1 MTSKKIKNIILIHNS
16 TMLQFFQEIVRYSR
30 VTLHAT
36 ENSSSQEFVS
46 NKFFF
51 SLLHSSKEWRLFVIS
66 RISPFPHACYAA
78 TIVSKPIPIP
88 STHAPR
94 KINCGLFRVDSE
106 DASIGWLIRYRL
118 PPLAAGIRAPVVMA
132 RHRSDECCL
141 CCITHIN

>member
-1 MTSKKIKNIILIHNS
+1 MIQQCSNFSKRSSDIRESRCTPQRILLRLKQILLFS
-16 TMLQFFQEIVRYSR
+16 PS
-30 VTLHAT
+30 
-36 ENSSSQEFVS
+36 FV
-46 NKFFF
+46 KGMAA
-51 SLLHSSKEWRLFVIS
+51 WLFVIS

-132 RHRSDECCL
+132 RHRSDECL
-141 CCITHIN
+141 CVVSLI